1 MQIDLIEEEIQI
13 YNSKMRLLNWLFDE
27 LKIQPERLKEELNK
41 KGQELPI
48 NC

>member
-27 LKIQPERLKEELNK
+27 IKLQDPKLKEELNK

>member
-1 MQIDLIEEEIQI
+1 MRIELIEDELQI
-13 YNSKMRLLNWLFDE
+13 YNSKIRLLSWLFEEIKLQDPK
-27 LKIQPERLKEELNK
+27 LKDELNK